1 MGVIEIPQKNTA
13 PSKMRILIEIER
25 MPDSITD
32 S

>member
-1 MGVIEIPQKNTA
+1 MGVIEIPQKNTEA
-13 PSKMRILIEIER
+13 SKLCILIEIGR